1 MLVISCHIKKQ
12 EKNFL
17 YYTVTAMEKLHRRL
31 TGKKTA
37 VLRIIVPKR
46 AEQDFFLSF
55 LTVFYYFQILYKE
68 NILI

>member
-1 MLVISCHIKKQ
+1 M
-12 EKNFL
+12 